1 MKETCSATKTDGTRC
16 QSPFTD
22 ESGLCPAH
30 QPDGQAR
37 MRERA
42 KKGGQATA
50 AKHASQFDADQLPD
64 LETPAD
70 AATWLALVG
79 RAVASGALSH
89 HAGNSITRTI
99 EAWLKTSDAIS
110 KEQAEA
116 LREAVADIKR
126 IRSAS

>member
-1 MKETCSATKTDGTRC
+1 MKKCQGKTTDGAPCASPFVGDSGFCSAHAPGGTERM
-16 QSPFTD
+16 S
-22 ESGLCPAH
+22 ERGKAGGLAL
-30 QPDGQAR
+30 
-37 MRERA
+37 
-42 KKGGQATA
+42 A
-50 AKHASQFDADQLPD
+50 AKHASSFDASQLPD